1 MQPADAGDL
10 RGRVPGLLPDAAGG
24 SGERGHFWH
33 EQQNTAANNF
43 RRFIG
48 RLAQGLSP
56 VFTRRPKPDQISYL
70 LDQLQRTQ
78 EEERSRSQTN
88 FQLQTASEF
97 QFQ

>member
-1 MQPADAGDL
+1 MQPADVGDL
-10 RGRVPGLLPDAAGG
+10 RGRVPGLLHDAAGG